1 MTLLLPAPR
10 PPVLLPRLKTSARGP
25 VAAGIGVIALFFGGF
40 GAWAALSPLSSA
52 AIAPGVVAVESNRKT
67 VQHLEG
73 GIIEQILV
81 KEGEQVRAGQV
92 LLRLDR
98 TRSQAT
104 YDVLLGQYR
113 AVLALENRLVAERD
127 GLANISFADEL
138 NSAAGNPDV
147 AKILAGQIRLFEAR
161 RTTVGS
167 QMEILRQ
174 GISEL
179 REEIRGLQAQQEAQ
193 AEQIVLLG
201 EEYESVKRLYEKRLD
216 RKARVLALQRA
227 MAKLKGEEGEYDASV
242 ARARQAIGEA
252 ELRIIHV
259 QNTFQQEVAAEL
271 REAQRDLAELRDK
284 NRAQEDVL
292 RRMAVTAPQAGVVVA
307 LRFHTTGGVITPG
320 EAILDIVPSGDKLT
334 IEARVHADDIDVVRP
349 GLEAHVRLS
358 AFRRRT
364 TPMVAGLVTRV
375 SADRFEDERTGMP
388 FYLARVEVDSDEL
401 AALEDVK
408 LHPGMPVEVM
418 IATGER
424 PALDY
429 LLSPITD
436 SIHRAF
442 REQ

>member
-1 MTLLLPAPR
+1 
-10 PPVLLPRLKTSARGP
+10 
-25 VAAGIGVIALFFGGF
+25 
-40 GAWAALSPLSSA
+40 
-52 AIAPGVVAVESNRKT
+52 VVAVESNRKT

-81 KEGEQVRAGQV
+81 DEGEQVQAGQV

-113 AVLALENRLVAERD
+113 AVLALENRLTAERD
-127 GLANISFADEL
+127 GLAIIAFADEL
-138 NSAAGNPDV
+138 TSAASNPDV
-147 AKILAGQIRLFEAR
+147 AKILVGQTRLFEAR
-161 RTTVGS
+161 RTTVEG
-167 QMEILRQ
+167 QIDILRQ
-174 GISEL
+174 SINEL

-193 AEQIVLLG
+193 AEQITLLR
-201 EEYESVKRLYEKRLD
+201 EEYESVKRLYEKGLD
-216 RKARVLALQRA
+216 KKPRILALQRA

-252 ELRIIHV
+252 ELRIINV
-259 QNTFQQEVAAEL
+259 QNTFQHEVVAEL

-284 NRAQEDVL
+284 IRAQEDVL
-292 RRMAVTAPQAGVVVA
+292 RRMAVAAPQAGVVVA
-307 LRFHTTGGVITPG
+307 LRFHTRGGVIAPG
-320 EAILDIVPSGDKLT
+320 DAILEIVPSEDKLS
-334 IEARVHADDIDVVRP
+334 IEARVHSDDIDVVRP
-349 GLEAHVRLS
+349 GLEAQVRLS

-364 TPMVAGLVTRV
+364 TPTVAGVVTRV

-401 AALEDVK
+401 SALEDVK
-408 LHPGMPVEVM
+408 LYPGMPAEVM
-418 IATGER
+418 VTTGER
-424 PALDY
+424 LALDY

>member
-1 MTLLLPAPR
+1 MTLLLSAPR
-10 PPVLLPRLKTSARGP
+10 SPVLLPRLKTSARGP
-25 VAAGIGVIALFFGGF
+25 VLTGIGVIGLFFGGF

-81 KEGEQVRAGQV
+81 DEGEQVQAGQV

-113 AVLALENRLVAERD
+113 AVLALENRLTAERD
-127 GLANISFADEL
+127 GLAIIAFADEL
-138 NSAAGNPDV
+138 TSAASNPDV
-147 AKILAGQIRLFEAR
+147 AKILVGQTRLFEAR
-161 RTTVGS
+161 RTTVEG
-167 QMEILRQ
+167 QIDILRQ
-174 GISEL
+174 SINEL

-193 AEQIVLLG
+193 AEQITLLR
-201 EEYESVKRLYEKRLD
+201 EEYESVKRLYEKGLD
-216 RKARVLALQRA
+216 KKPRILALQRA

-252 ELRIIHV
+252 ELRIINV
-259 QNTFQQEVAAEL
+259 QNTFQHEVVAEL

-284 NRAQEDVL
+284 IRAQEDVL
-292 RRMAVTAPQAGVVVA
+292 RRMAVAAPQAGVVVA
-307 LRFHTTGGVITPG
+307 LRFHTRGGVIAPG
-320 EAILDIVPSGDKLT
+320 DAILEIVPSEDKLS
-334 IEARVHADDIDVVRP
+334 IEARVHSDDIDVVRP
-349 GLEAHVRLS
+349 GLEAQVRLS

-364 TPMVAGLVTRV
+364 TPTVAGVVTRV

-401 AALEDVK
+401 SALEDVK
-408 LHPGMPVEVM
+408 LYPGMPAEVM
-418 IATGER
+418 VTTGER
-424 PALDY
+424 LALDY